1 MATDTVTT
9 HASRFGLVG
18 ALAITQ
24 TAGYGVLYYSFA
36 PLLGPMSQGLRI
48 STSTAAGALTVAVLV
63 TGAMAI
69 PVGRWLDAR
78 GGRAV
83 MTVGAIVGAVGVLWW
98 SQVHSV
104 VQLYGAF
111 IVMGIASSM
120 VLYPAAT
127 AVLVATFPPSR
138 RTKAILAMTLVAG
151 FASSIFI
158 PLTGVLVEA
167 YGWRNAVVI
176 LAVSY
181 AALAVPLHAVVL
193 RRSLARTEDP
203 ATAPRTGHPR
213 LVLRDPGF
221 WLLALA
227 STLHAVA
234 NAAIGIHLVS
244 YLVHLG
250 QAPQVAATIA
260 GLLGVFSVTGRITIS
275 ITSRWMSMLVLAASV
290 YVLQGVAMAVMPF
303 GGRHAGAVIACVIAF
318 GLGFGVA
325 TIATPIL
332 LVDRFGST
340 GYGTVAGVLTTPTT
354 LAKAAAP
361 LGGAFIAEATGYTS
375 LIVAVAG
382 CLLAGGIAL
391 AFVRLI
397 HPPQLARRFS

>member
-1 MATDTVTT
+1 
-9 HASRFGLVG
+9 LVG

-36 PLLGPMSQGLRI
+36 PLLGPMSRDLRI
-48 STSTAAGALTVAVLV
+48 GIPTAAGALTLAVLV

-83 MTVGAIVGAVGVLWW
+83 MTGGAVLGVAGVVWW
-98 SQVHSV
+98 SQVQSV

-111 IVMGIASSM
+111 VVMGIASSM

-127 AVLVATFPPSR
+127 AVLVATFPPPR

-151 FASSIFI
+151 FASSVFI
-158 PLTGVLVEA
+158 PLAGVLA
-167 YGWRNAVVI
+167 AAFGWRRAVVV

-181 AALAVPLHAVVL
+181 AALAVPLHAVAL
-193 RRSLARTEDP
+193 RRAKRRSGGAV
-203 ATAPRTGHPR
+203 ASPRNGRPR
-213 LVLRDPGF
+213 RVTRDPGF
-221 WLLALA
+221 WLLALGN
-227 STLHAVA
+227 TLHAAA

-250 QAPQVAATIA
+250 QAPQLAATIA
-260 GLLGVFSVTGRITIS
+260 GLLGVFSVAGRITVS
-275 ITSRWMSMLVLAASV
+275 IASRWMSMLALTATV
-290 YVLQGVAMAVMPF
+290 YLLQGVAMAILPAA
-303 GGRHAGAVIACVIAF
+303 GERLGAVVACVVAF

-325 TIATPIL
+325 SIATPIL
-332 LVDRFGST
+332 VVDRFGSG
-340 GYGTVAGVLTTPTT
+340 GYGTVAGVLSTPTT

-361 LGGAFIAEATGYTS
+361 LGGAFLAEAAGYTA
-375 LIVAVAG
+375 LIVVVAA
-382 CLLAGGIAL
+382 CLLASGLAIAS
-391 AFVRLI
+391 VRLFP
-397 HPPQLARRFS
+397 PPQRDPP